1 MKINN
6 HKCVYTSNAILRILN
21 QKGGN
26 YGTEVNKS
34 SVLVTPLTLSH
45 RTCQTWYTWTNT
57 IQWSQNRHLCTNN
70 Y

>member
-45 RTCQTWYTWTNT
+45 RTWLPDVVHMNKHDTMITKQTSMY
-57 IQWSQNRHLCTNN
+57 
-70 Y
+70 